1 MPTQRPALYRH
12 IAAAAAI
19 VVAAEASS
27 RRKRRRGGSGYRL
40 RSKFMMMVVQLNNVP
55 GPTYEFSYV
64 PGSCL
69 PLVHIPTLLALR
81 SHRDIVTMAALELRA
96 LPVEELSHLV
106 ADPPPAETALV
117 ASAIAGEGSRDDD
130 DDGDDDDDDDDAAAA
145 APANPSTE
153 KGSNVKVV
161 VAVSGRTQRG
171 KKKKKGK
178 GDKKGKKPAAKE
190 VDALASI
197 EQDGAID
204 KDTLAKR

>member
-1 MPTQRPALYRH
+1 
-12 IAAAAAI
+12 
-19 VVAAEASS
+19 
-27 RRKRRRGGSGYRL
+27 
-40 RSKFMMMVVQLNNVP
+40 
-55 GPTYEFSYV
+55 
-64 PGSCL
+64 
-69 PLVHIPTLLALR
+69 
-81 SHRDIVTMAALELRA
+81 MAALEPRA
-96 LPVEELSHLV
+96 LPVEELPHLV
-106 ADPPPAETALV
+106 ADLPPAETALV
-117 ASAIAGEGSRDDD
+117 PSAIAGEGSRGDD
-130 DDGDDDDDDDDAAAA
+130 DDGDDDDDDDDDAAAA
-145 APANPSTE
+145 APANPTTE